1 MLKFLV
7 VSIIGISF
15 YTTHLKAKDDTPK
28 EKPRKS
34 VENWYRNQTRR
45 PASVVVTDYYI
56 LKSDDF
62 NFSPTESTS
71 IHKQYTCSTIASG
84 QGIPESALEPKQT
97 KRTAR

>member
-1 MLKFLV
+1 MLKYLV
-7 VSIIGISF
+7 ISIIGISF
-15 YTTHLKAKDDTPK
+15 SPTSLKAKDTAQ
-28 EKPRKS
+28 EKQPRKS

-62 NFSPTESTS
+62 HFSPTEPNS

-84 QGIPESALEPKQT
+84 QGIPESALETKQT